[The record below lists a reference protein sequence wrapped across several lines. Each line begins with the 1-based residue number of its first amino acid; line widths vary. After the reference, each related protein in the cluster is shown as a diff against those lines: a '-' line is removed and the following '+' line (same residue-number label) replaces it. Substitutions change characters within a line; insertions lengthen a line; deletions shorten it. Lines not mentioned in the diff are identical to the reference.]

1 MTVSDGFDTHL
12 RRVRRYSG
20 GRTQGEDFM
29 RVSIWIHG
37 AGPLLAASLLC
48 APASAQNWIE
58 HVDPAWG
65 YSINFPHV
73 PEVQVIEYPNMY
85 ERIVPAQVASA
96 TTDIGTYTLT
106 LVSYSSDPT
115 DAHTAIS
122 HAARFIRAKGT
133 VTYNEFQQLDEVP
146 GQVISVTTPEGNLI
160 QAGLYFVE
168 QRLYVAEGMVR
179 AGNPPPSNFQQS
191 ISLLDPL
198 GNRIIHGVD

>member
-1 MTVSDGFDTHL
+1 
-12 RRVRRYSG
+12 
-20 GRTQGEDFM
+20 M
-29 RVSIWIHG
+29 RLSIWSHG
-37 AGPLLAASLLC
+37 IVPLLAASLLV
-48 APASAQNWIE
+48 APAAAQGWIE

-73 PEVQVIEYPNMY
+73 PDIEVIDYPNMY
-85 ERIVPAQVASA
+85 ERIVPAQIATAS
-96 TTDIGTYTLT
+96 TDFGTYTLT

-115 DAHTAIS
+115 DAHTTIE
-122 HAARFIRAKGT
+122 HAARAIRAKGT
-133 VTYNEFQQLDEVP
+133 VTYDEFQQLDEVP

-168 QRLYVAEGMVR
+168 QRLYVAEGLVM